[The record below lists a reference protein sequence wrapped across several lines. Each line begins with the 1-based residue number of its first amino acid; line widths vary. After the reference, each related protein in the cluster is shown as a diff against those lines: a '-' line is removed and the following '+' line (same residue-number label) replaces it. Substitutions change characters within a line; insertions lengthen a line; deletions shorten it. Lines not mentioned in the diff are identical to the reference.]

1 MSFMSR
7 TVALLFENNTHF
19 LSILQSTSKVFQRG
33 LASGSVRVEDVVA
46 SIDLDGLFGFV
57 ENDSAQIHYSRHNS

>member
-7 TVALLFENNTHF
+7 TVAVIFENNTHL

-33 LASGSVRVEDVVA
+33 LASRSVRVEDMVA
-46 SIDLDGLFGFV
+46 SINLDGLFGFV
-57 ENDSAQIHYSRHNS
+57 ENDSAQINYSRH